1 MHKIPCIDRNKSVI
15 TQLDTLEHLYTFPNF
30 PVFFGCTNEPE
41 EKDMCADMVW
51 KIDPITGIIQ
61 LSELVPL
68 DILYMEQHVDAT
80 GPTWDRFNNAF
91 AEYVVKNRKGNILE
105 IGGGSGKLAKIVL
118 SKENNITYTVIEP
131 NPLFEETDNLK
142 VLKGFFS
149 KEFKNLFDENNT
161 VMFSQVF
168 EHSYDPKEFLD
179 EINEFLPIGGTLVF
193 AYPNLEHWFKSKF
206 TNTINF
212 EHTMLLTDYYVDYLL
227 MVTGFEII
235 EKIEYEKHSH
245 FYTVKK
251 VKNKENTK
259 YPILYSRYDHYKKM
273 FIEYIEYYKNL
284 VQQINE
290 QIQSTDSEVFLFGGH
305 IFSQYLIGFG
315 LDTSRISYIIDNS
328 PLKQEKR
335 LYGSNLI
342 VKSPKILSNYNKPVV
357 ILKAGL
363 YNEEIINDIH
373 TNINPNTLFI

>member
-1 MHKIPCIDRNKSVI
+1 M
-15 TQLDTLEHLYTFPNF
+15 Q
-30 PVFFGCTNEPE
+30 
-41 EKDMCADMVW
+41 ADMIW
-51 KIDPITGIIQ
+51 KIDPLTGIIQ

-80 GPTWDRFNNAF
+80 GPTWGRYNNTF
-91 AEYVVKNRKGNILE
+91 ADYVIKNKKGNILE

-118 SKENNITYTVIEP
+118 NKENNITYTVIEP

-161 VMFSQVF
+161 VVFSQVY
-168 EHSYDPKEFLD
+168 EHAYEPEGFLN
-179 EINEFLPIGGTLVF
+179 EISEFLPVGGILIF
-193 AYPNLEHWFKSKF
+193 AYPNLEHWFKNKF

-212 EHTMLLTDYYVDYLL
+212 EHTMLLTDYYVDYFLKK
-227 MVTGFEII
+227 TGFEII
-235 EKIEYEKHSH
+235 EKINYEKHSH

-251 VKNKENTK
+251 IQNKPDVTYQDLDN
-259 YPILYSRYDHYKKM
+259 RYEHYKQL

-284 VQQINE
+284 VSQINE
-290 QIQSTDSEVFLFGGH
+290 QIKNTDSNIFLFGGH

-315 LDTSRISYIIDNS
+315 LDTSRITCILDNS
-328 PLKQEKR
+328 PLKQGKR
-335 LYGSNLI
+335 LYGSSLK
-342 VKSPKILSNYNKPVV
+342 VESPKILSKYDKPLV

-363 YNEEIINDIH
+363 YNDEIINDIH
-373 TNINPNTLFI
+373 SNINPNTLFI